1 MSGPYRCLRLLQRYT
16 SRYGEGGV
24 FPSHAHI
31 ARELRV
37 AVRSVERWM
46 AELKRVGAVQATRR
60 GPRSS
65 SYRVLWRDVADVM
78 SFERLTLEFG
88 GSLENS
94 PNSVERPVENC
105 GNEGAFGGSFGGS
118 FGPASITKL
127 PSEDLTAPSELAEC
141 EPQPASQPAEEDAEP
156 GSLVETLWRDTRCEI
171 RGQMA
176 DRDTVERLA
185 AELGSL
191 EAYEAFR
198 ARLREWSRRNTP
210 QSWGILVH
218 LARDVRAQLD
228 GVPLRK
234 PMGKAGSRR
243 ARAAAGGWP

>member
-1 MSGPYRCLRLLQRYT
+1 
-16 SRYGEGGV
+16 
-24 FPSHAHI
+24 
-31 ARELRV
+31 
-37 AVRSVERWM
+37 
-46 AELKRVGAVQATRR
+46 
-60 GPRSS
+60 
-65 SYRVLWRDVADVM
+65 
-78 SFERLTLEFG
+78 
-88 GSLENS
+88 
-94 PNSVERPVENC
+94 
-105 GNEGAFGGSFGGS
+105 
-118 FGPASITKL
+118 
-127 PSEDLTAPSELAEC
+127 
-141 EPQPASQPAEEDAEP
+141 
-156 GSLVETLWRDTRCEI
+156 
-171 RGQMA
+171 MA